1 MLSSLCPPASPR
13 AVFHACDD
21 EPAARSASEMVV
33 FTSHAP
39 ALAILDACR
48 GWLRAL
54 QCLIRSS
61 CAAIADGP
69 KEASTPPR
77 ALTEPAM
84 RDALPP
90 VDEPPSV
97 DLATTPRD
105 SPTSVTFTGG
115 DAPGVLCRAAA
126 DLLCVYSRLVT
137 PGQCGPKWDASFHR
151 GDRVERRPD
160 GVWVHRCTVR
170 RETTRFLGADDA
182 DGWDVVVGAIE
193 LARIWALDNTTVYDA
208 LGDRL
213 DVDTRMRLAV
223 CLGVAWKFQRS
234 LYSTFQRLFVDE
246 EEVRHTLEL
255 AFVAQ
260 QFMDPDEARS
270 LGPWP
275 DAVEALA
282 QLQSAQVHRE
292 VDLLLRC
299 SLWSCLTQNPQT
311 LCEPMLEEM
320 QASGALDGG
329 RLTLLRHRALVP
341 FFVRVALLP
350 RRGLYSAY
358 GSDAAQMASALLRCV
373 TLCLDQSATA
383 RKPVASRFDPKE
395 SCLAAMLITAAYEVV
410 IDPHTRH
417 AGLLWDGCYGDA
429 QWPLAR
435 FVSRGAIRRL
445 YRATQVS

>member
-13 AVFHACDD
+13 AVLHACDG
-21 EPAARSASEMVV
+21 ESSARSASEMVV

-48 GWLRAL
+48 DRLRAL
-54 QCLIRSS
+54 QCLIWSS
-61 CAAIADGP
+61 CAAIGDGP
-69 KEASTPPR
+69 KGR
-77 ALTEPAM
+77 EPAEPAKPAM
-84 RDALPP
+84 PDAPPP
-90 VDEPPSV
+90 VDELPSGS
-97 DLATTPRD
+97 LATAPRD
-105 SPTSVTFTGG
+105 SPRSVTFAGG
-115 DAPGVLCRAAA
+115 DAPGALCRAAA
-126 DLLCVYSRLVT
+126 DMLCVYSRLVT

-151 GDRVERRPD
+151 GDRVERRSD
-160 GVWVHRCTVR
+160 GVLVHRCTVR

-193 LARIWALDNTTVYDA
+193 LARIWALDSTTVYDA

-234 LYSTFQRLFVDE
+234 LYSIFQRQFVDE

-275 DAVEALA
+275 DAVVALA
-282 QLQSAQVHRE
+282 QLQAAQVHRE

-299 SLWSCLTQNPQT
+299 SLWSCLTQNPQA

-320 QASGALDGG
+320 QASGKLDGG

-350 RRGLYSAY
+350 RRSLYSAY
-358 GSDAAQMASALLRCV
+358 GGDAAQMASALMCCV
-373 TLCLDQSATA
+373 MLCLEQPA
-383 RKPVASRFDPKE
+383 RRRVASCFDLAE
-395 SCLAAMLITAAYEVV
+395 SHLAATLIAAAYEVV
-410 IDPHTRH
+410 VDPHTRH
-417 AGLLWDGCYGDA
+417 ASLLWDGCYGDA

-435 FVSRGAIRRL
+435 FVSKGAIRRL
-445 YRATQVS
+445 YRATQV